1 MELFEPNRPPFKLK
15 DKRLPSLPVYYS
27 SVGRLERSPNHS
39 CAEIMC
45 SACPFSEDN
54 NEAEMYIC
62 ETRDD
67 HWIVENYRE
76 IIDLFYQAYPRRS
89 S

>member
-1 MELFEPNRPPFKLK
+1 MELFESDRPPFKLK
-15 DKRLPSLPVYYS
+15 DNKLHYLPIYYDA
-27 SVGRLERSPNHS
+27 VERLERSPNHN
-39 CAEIMC
+39 CCNTMC
-45 SACPFSEDN
+45 SACPFCEVA

-67 HWIVENYRE
+67 HWIVENYHE